1 MTPEEKNRQL
11 IENAARE
18 AVRAS
23 GADPFILPD
32 LAARLE
38 VYSDPKAGEGDASLV
53 VRAKADPKITPE
65 QSLAAMSKEAEF
77 APRFDGAAPFW
88 EGHEAARKGQSDRRI
103 VDKVQSEIDAEIKR
117 IAPDGDPMR
126 LAPNVKVRIAR
137 EVREANGLPARETK
151 ARTDRRPSPSQ
162 ESAAKPGASGTVQPI
177 DYVSKLKEQRRAASA
192 TA

>member
-11 IENAARE
+11 IESAAIE

-53 VRAKADPKITPE
+53 VRAKTDPKVAPE
-65 QSLAAMSKEAEF
+65 QSLAAMSREPEF
-77 APRFDGAAPFW
+77 APRFESAAPFW
-88 EGHEAARKGQSDRRI
+88 EGHDATRTGEADRRV
-103 VDKVQSEIDAEIKR
+103 VDKVQAEIDAEIKR

-126 LAPNVKVRIAR
+126 LAPSVKVRIAR
-137 EVREANGLPARETK
+137 EVREANGLPPRDVKT
-151 ARTDRRPSPSQ
+151 RSDRRPSLSQ
-162 ESAAKPGASGTVQPI
+162 ESAAKPGASGAAQPI